1 MTRVVRTLPHMSRLS
16 SVDAAFFFAETN
28 SWHMHIGAS
37 AIIDPSDA
45 PNFSFDLL
53 RDLVASRLPE
63 LPQLRWR
70 VTGSPMGLDRPWFVE
85 DEDLDIDF
93 HMRRIAVP
101 SPGGMK
107 EYSELVGRLT
117 SYKLDK
123 SKPLW
128 ELWFIE
134 GLEGGNVG
142 IVTKM
147 HHAVVDGVS
156 GAGLSEILFDVT
168 PEPRPPTVEVDRS
181 LVGVDVPRPEVQ
193 FINGLINIGIKTP
206 YRIARL
212 LEQTVRQQI
221 AVRNISN
228 KPPRYFDA
236 PKVRF
241 NAPISQ
247 HRTVAGARVPLDR
260 VKAVKEAFGVKLNDV
275 VLALV
280 SGAMREYLADHK
292 ELPEKSLVSQVPVST
307 RSDADN
313 GVGNQVSAMT
323 VVLASDV
330 ADAGERIKA
339 IYTYT
344 QGAKEMA
351 KALTAHQIMGY
362 TETTPPGLLALASR
376 AYAASG
382 VGSSIAPMN
391 VVISNVPGPPFPLYA
406 AGAKVVSLMP
416 VGPLLFDVAL
426 NITCFSYCD
435 SVDFGFITT
444 PEIAPDIYRMADLIE
459 PALVELEVAAGLAKP
474 TKPAPRKAARGRR

>member
-1 MTRVVRTLPHMSRLS
+1 
-16 SVDAAFFFAETN
+16 
-28 SWHMHIGAS
+28 MHIGAS
-37 AIIDPSDA
+37 ALIDPSDA
-45 PNFSFDLL
+45 PGFSFSVV
-53 RDLVASRLPE
+53 RDLVESRLPE

-70 VTGSPMGLDRPWFVE
+70 VAGSPMGLDRPWFVE
-85 DEDLDIDF
+85 DDELDIDF
-93 HMRRIAVP
+93 HIRRIAVP

-107 EYSELVGRLT
+107 EYSELVGRLM
-117 SYKLDK
+117 SYKLDR

-128 ELWFIE
+128 ELWWIE

-168 PEPRPPTVEVDRS
+168 PEPRPPSAGIDRS
-181 LVGVDVPRPEVQ
+181 LVGVGVPRPELQ
-193 FINGLINIGIKTP
+193 FLNGLINVGVRTP

-212 LEQTVRQQI
+212 IEQTVRQQI
-221 AVRNISN
+221 AVRGIAN

-241 NAPISQ
+241 NGPISP

-280 SGAMREYLADHK
+280 SGAMREYLKERK

-307 RSDADN
+307 RSEADN
-313 GVGNQVSAMT
+313 AVGNQVSAMT

-330 ADAGERIKA
+330 ADPAERIKA
-339 IYTYT
+339 IYAYT

-382 VGSSIAPMN
+382 IGSSVAPMN
-391 VVISNVPGPPFPLYA
+391 VVISNVPGPPFPLYL

-426 NITCFSYCD
+426 NVTCFSYCD

-444 PEIAPDIYRMADLIE
+444 PQVAPDIYQLADLVE
-459 PALVELEVAAGLAKP
+459 PALLELEVAAGLVKPPPAKR
-474 TKPAPRKAARGRR
+474 TPRKTAPRGRR

>member
-1 MTRVVRTLPHMSRLS
+1 MSRLS
-16 SVDAAFFFAETN
+16 SVDSAFWSAETT

-37 AIIDPSDA
+37 AVCDPTDA
-45 PNFSFDLL
+45 PNFSFDAV

-70 VTGSPMGLDRPWFVE
+70 VSGSPMGMDRPWFVE

-93 HMRRIAVP
+93 HIRRIGVP
-101 SPGGMK
+101 SPGGRK
-107 EYSELVGRLT
+107 EFDELVGRLM
-117 SYKLDK
+117 SYKLDR

-134 GLEGGNVG
+134 GLDNGRVA

-156 GAGLSEILFDVT
+156 GAGLTEILFDVT
-168 PEPRPPTVEVDRS
+168 PEPRAPAVDVDRS
-181 LVGVDVPRPEVQ
+181 LVGVDLPRPELRFV
-193 FINGLINIGIKTP
+193 NGLINLGVKTP
-206 YRIARL
+206 YRIMRL
-212 LEQTVRQQI
+212 VEQTVRQQI
-221 AVRNISN
+221 AVRNIEN
-228 KPPRYFDA
+228 KPPRYFDS
-236 PKVRF
+236 PNVRF
-241 NAPISQ
+241 NSTISP
-247 HRTVAGARVPLDR
+247 HRRVAGARVPLDR
-260 VKAVKEAFGVKLNDV
+260 VKAVKEAYGVKLNDV

-280 SGAMREYLADHK
+280 SGAMREYLKQRK

-313 GVGNQVSAMT
+313 AVGNQVSAMT
-323 VVLASDV
+323 VVLASDI

-382 VGSSIAPMN
+382 IGRSVSPMN
-391 VVISNVPGPPFPLYA
+391 VVISNVPGPNFPLYLC
-406 AGAKVVSLMP
+406 GARVESLMP
-416 VGPLLFDVAL
+416 LGPLLFDVAL
-426 NITCFSYCD
+426 NVTCFSYCG

-444 PEIAPDIYRMADLIE
+444 PEIASDIDELADLVE
-459 PALVELEVAAGLAKP
+459 PALRELEVAAGLAKA
-474 TKPAPRKAARGRR
+474 KPAKRAPRSTPRGRR

>member
-1 MTRVVRTLPHMSRLS
+1 MSRLS
-16 SVDAAFFFAETN
+16 SVDAAFWFAETD

-45 PNFSFDLL
+45 PNFSFDLV

-70 VTGSPMGLDRPWFVE
+70 VAGSPMGLDRPWFVE

-93 HMRRIAVP
+93 HIRRIAVP
-101 SPGGMK
+101 SPGGRK
-107 EYSELVGRLT
+107 EYAELVGRLM
-117 SYKLDK
+117 SYKLDR

-134 GLEGGNVG
+134 GLDGGRNVG

-147 HHAVVDGVS
+147 HHSVVDGVS

-168 PEPRPPTVEVDRS
+168 PEPRPPAVDVDRS
-181 LVGVDVPRPEVQ
+181 LVGVGVPRREVQ
-193 FINGLINIGIKTP
+193 FVNGLINVGVKTP

-221 AVRNISN
+221 AVRGIAN

-241 NAPISQ
+241 NAPISP
-247 HRTVAGARVPLDR
+247 HRAVAGTRVPLDR

-280 SGAMREYLADHK
+280 SGALREYLRERK

-307 RSDADN
+307 RSESDN

-330 ADAGERIKA
+330 ADPAERIKA
-339 IYTYT
+339 IYAYT

-362 TETTPPGLLALASR
+362 TETTPPGLLSLASR

-382 VGSSIAPMN
+382 IGSSIAPMN
-391 VVISNVPGPPFPLYA
+391 VVISNVPGPNFPLYLG
-406 AGAKVVSLMP
+406 GAKVVSLMP

-426 NITCFSYCD
+426 NVTCFSYCD

-444 PEIAPDIYRMADLIE
+444 PEIASDIYQLADLIE
-459 PALVELEVAAGLAKP
+459 PALVELEVAGGLAKP
-474 TKPAPRKAARGRR
+474 AKATARKTAPRGRP

>member
-1 MTRVVRTLPHMSRLS
+1 MSRLS
-16 SVDAAFFFAETN
+16 SVDAAFWFAETN
-28 SWHMHIGAS
+28 AWHMHIGAV
-37 AIIDPSDA
+37 ALCDPTDA
-45 PNFSFDLL
+45 PDFTFDAVH
-53 RDLVASRLPE
+53 DLVESRLPE

-70 VTGSPMGLDRPWFVE
+70 VDGAPMGMDRPWFVE
-85 DEDLDIDF
+85 DDELDIDF
-93 HMRRIAVP
+93 HIRRIAVP
-101 SPGGMK
+101 SPGGRK
-107 EYSELVGRLT
+107 ELDELIGRLM
-117 SYKLDK
+117 SYKLDR

-128 ELWFIE
+128 ELWWIE
-134 GLEGGNVG
+134 GLKSGRVA

-147 HHAVVDGVS
+147 HHAIVDGVS

-168 PEPRPPTVEVDRS
+168 PEPRPPAVEVDRS
-181 LVGVDVPRPEVQ
+181 LVGVGLPRPEMQ
-193 FINGLINIGIKTP
+193 FVNGLINLGVKTP

-221 AVRNISN
+221 AVRNIAN

-241 NAPISQ
+241 NAPISP
-247 HRTVAGARVPLDR
+247 HRRVAGTRVPLER

-280 SGAMREYLADHK
+280 SGAMREYLKQRK

-307 RSDADN
+307 RSEADN
-313 GVGNQVSAMT
+313 NKVGNQVSAMT
-323 VVLASDV
+323 VVLASEI
-330 ADAGERIKA
+330 ADPAERIKA

-351 KALTAHQIMGY
+351 QALTAHQIMGY

-382 VGSSIAPMN
+382 IGRNIAPMN
-391 VVISNVPGPPFPLYA
+391 VVISNVPGPPFPLYL
-406 AGAKVVSLMP
+406 AGARVEALMP

-426 NITCFSYCD
+426 NVTCFSYVD
-435 SVDFGFITT
+435 AVDFGFITT
-444 PEIAPDIYRMADLIE
+444 PEVANDIVELADLIE
-459 PALVELEVAAGLAKP
+459 PALVDLEVAAGLAEG
-474 TKPAPRKAARGRR
+474 PRRTRPRGRR